1 MFLRHTHTHTQ
12 FWNQIAKYTEIN
24 YCLKVL
30 EHAWM
35 GQVYK
40 PSNSTVCMEIV
51 FFILYSTMIYQNHIK
66 HTQLDI
72 KVIYQVPVKSV
83 QSFTFLTS
91 LLIPNSFIQSETFI
105 KALSFFKKAAC
116 LLQGLHR
123 NLFKWRHIKDYIK
136 KH

>member
-1 MFLRHTHTHTQ
+1 
-12 FWNQIAKYTEIN
+12 
-24 YCLKVL
+24 
-30 EHAWM
+30 M

-105 KALSFFKKAAC
+105 KALSFSKK
-116 LLQGLHR
+116 QHVSS
-123 NLFKWRHIKDYIK
+123 KDCIEIYLSDVISK
-136 KH
+136 IT

>member
-1 MFLRHTHTHTQ
+1 
-12 FWNQIAKYTEIN
+12 
-24 YCLKVL
+24 
-30 EHAWM
+30 
-35 GQVYK
+35 
-40 PSNSTVCMEIV
+40 
-51 FFILYSTMIYQNHIK
+51 MIYQNHIK

-72 KVIYQVPVKSV
+72 KVIYQAPVKSV

-136 KH
+136 NIKIHLNIFYQSTWVVKGDHPKTIR